1 MFELELAMRRRI
13 PRRINDFEAFIV
25 RESAPRV
32 ALSQTA
38 SFDGKGRHMALAS
51 VKW

>member
-1 MFELELAMRRRI
+1 MRRRV
-13 PRRINDFEAFIV
+13 PRHMNDLEAFIV
-25 RESAPRV
+25 RESATRV

-38 SFDGKGRHMALAS
+38 SFDGKGHHMALAS